1 MSNKLIYLV
10 CLVFALGVTGGAWA
24 NSLVKFDPATI
35 ETGHVYL
42 FDNVSDSNLPDDS
55 ANSNTGNILGEPQ
68 VVDGLNGKALLLD
81 GVDDGVHIPDAS
93 GINTSTHQNH
103 TVIAVFNCAD
113 VSKPEAQCVYE
124 EGGSTRGLNIYVHE
138 GLAWAGA
145 WNRAD
150 YEPQWNP
157 GTFISAPIE
166 SNEWVAVAAVLRDG
180 GPGQEDDKFEMW
192 MDGEL
197 IGIGPGAELRSRS
210 DDNGIGNVQA
220 QTIFNDTIVAD
231 GGSYFEGMVDEVWI
245 LNDPLTEDQ
254 LSGML
259 GGTWPYVYAPDP
271 ADGSLHEATW
281 VNLSWEPGDL
291 AVSHDV
297 YFSESLDDVVAGAAF
312 AGNTTGTT
320 FGIGAL
326 TPGATY
332 YWQIDGV
339 NKADPNSPYIGP
351 VWSFSLPGLTTIN
364 PSPAEG
370 SKFVQPDEILSWTAG
385 INAAAHRVF
394 LGDKLADVAVGALN
408 VYQGTVMEPSFDPG
422 GLAKGTTYY
431 WRVDELEADGTTAH
445 RGNVWSFSTIPNIP
459 ISNPNLVGWWKLDGE
474 YYDLGHVLD
483 HSGYDRHGTP
493 YGDPQ
498 LVAGYGGMALEFDGV
513 DDYVNIDGYKG
524 INAIDGVQ
532 QPFTIANWFRIAPGA
547 SDGNV
552 EMVTWGTSAGQQ
564 RLTWRVHQ
572 GRLRTEHASGNL
584 RGNTYVDDDEW
595 HHGALVV
602 NEGANLRVPNT
613 LIYVDGVEDS
623 TFAGDDDTYN
633 LTPNVDVRLGMSG
646 PQNGR
651 YWPGALDDVRIYN
664 KALSADE
671 IIETMRADLLAG
683 WNPQPADKGTAH
695 IWTPL
700 MWQAG
705 DGAVEHDVYFG
716 TDAEAVAAADA
727 SDTTGIYL
735 GRMAEAMYQLSL
747 SWLTTYYW
755 RVDEV
760 AADGSINTGHV
771 WSFTTTDEI
780 VLYDEVTPFTYDN
793 SADPFLSEI
802 SLDLDPAQDW
812 TGGCGGGIGSIAVS
826 YDGQAAPGSVTEAD
840 GVITVVGRGTDIWL
854 SSDQFQY
861 AHTTLTGDG
870 SMVVKVESLAA
881 TDDWTKAGIMIRES
895 LDAGSAFA
903 AIFATGANGVR
914 FQARTMANQDAT
926 ADDAV
931 ATAEAKALT
940 PPVWLKIERTFPM
953 ISAYYSM
960 DGVAWTPM
968 AWNPQVIPMTPLPIY
983 IGLAVTSHS
992 GESTFTE
999 AVFSNLSSTG
1009 GVGAGALTST
1019 EIGLESNAAEPMY
1032 MVLEDASGAT
1042 SATLNPEPAA
1052 TQLVGA
1058 EWIIDLDEF
1067 NIDRTAVA
1075 RATLVIGDLDNPAPG
1090 GTGMLTINSVRLLPD
1105 GYTFDGDADTYGPDG
1120 PGSLDGTWDHENGSD
1135 QWDGSKIGEGNPGG
1149 IQSLVE
1155 DDVTFLRIQDPGDP
1169 RDYGKGDPG
1178 SNRKIYLGHSI
1189 TNNLGPDADRILDGV
1204 IVTFR
1209 ARVATGAPLNA
1220 AYPDGGAGIASWPVG
1235 GDGYVIHDGGK
1246 GNISIRQSD
1255 GDMVVSFAL
1264 ALASDDD
1271 ELPASG
1277 LVMNKLNGP
1286 SATGDVDI
1294 QGDEPGTLNI
1304 LELDPTQWHEYRIE
1318 ISPDA
1323 TGTGTH
1329 LVQVYLDGAATSN
1342 DFIVTAGDGNDFDDS
1357 YIAIGAGATPQSGAI
1372 DFDYV
1377 SYTCR

>member
-24 NSLVKFDPATI
+24 NSLVKFNPATI

-55 ANSNTGNILGEPQ
+55 ANSNTGNILGDPQ

-81 GVDDGVHIPDAS
+81 GVDDGVHLPDATN
-93 GINTSTHQNH
+93 INTSTHQNH
-103 TVIAVFNCAD
+103 TVIAVFSCAD
-113 VSKPEAQCVYE
+113 VSKSEKQCVYE
-124 EGGSTRGLNIYVHE
+124 EGGSTRGLTIYVHE
-138 GLAWAGA
+138 GLVWAAA
-145 WNRAD
+145 WNRSD

-166 SNEWVAVAAVLRDG
+166 SNEWVAVAAVLRG
-180 GPGQEDDKFEMW
+180 GGAGQEDDKFEMW

-197 IGIGPGAELRSRS
+197 IGKGPGAELRSRS
-210 DDNGIGNVQA
+210 DDNGIGNVQG
-220 QTIFNDTIVAD
+220 QTIFHDATAD
-231 GGSYFEGMVDEVWI
+231 AGYWFEGMVDEVWI

-254 LSGML
+254 LGGML

-271 ADGSLHEATW
+271 ADGSLLDTTW

-312 AGNTTGTT
+312 AGNTKGTT

-332 YWQIDGV
+332 YWRVDGV
-339 NKADPNSPYIGP
+339 NKADPNSPYVGP

-394 LGDKLADVAVGALN
+394 FGDDLEDVTVGALN

-431 WRVDELEADGTTAH
+431 WRVDELEANGTTAH
-445 RGNVWSFSTIPNIP
+445 RGNVWSFTTIPYIP
-459 ISNPNLVGWWKLDGE
+459 ISDPNLVGWWKLDGE
-474 YYDLGHVLD
+474 YLDLGYVLD
-483 HSGYDRHGTP
+483 YSGYDHHGSLR
-493 YGDPQ
+493 GDPQ
-498 LVAGYGGMALEFDGV
+498 LVAGYAGNALDFDGSG
-513 DDYVNIDGYKG
+513 DYVNIDGYKG
-524 INAIDGVQ
+524 ILSTDGVQ
-532 QPFTIANWFRIAPGA
+532 HPFTVTAWVNNTDTGDWTIASWGRNASRFRV
-547 SDGNV
+547 DF
-552 EMVTWGTSAGQQ
+552 
-564 RLTWRVHQ
+564 RLFS
-572 GRLRTEHASGNL
+572 GRLRVEHGAGNVQSDTNL
-584 RGNTYVDDDEW
+584 NDGEW
-595 HHGALVV
+595 HHVALTMM
-602 NEGANLRVPNT
+602 EGATVSYPDVKLW
-613 LIYVDGVEDS
+613 LDGVDDTRSGTDPDAFTIEP
-623 TFAGDDDTYN
+623 DDDMN
-633 LTPNVDVRLGMSG
+633 IGRKGQNDSRHFVGMIDDVRLF
-646 PQNGR
+646 
-651 YWPGALDDVRIYN
+651 D
-664 KALSADE
+664 KELSADE
-671 IIETMRADLLAG
+671 IKQAMRADLSLA
-683 WNPQPADKGTAH
+683 WEPQPANKGTAN
-695 IWTPL
+695 IWMLT
-700 MWQAG
+700 WQAG
-705 DGAVEHDVYFG
+705 DGAVEHDIYLG

-727 SDTTGIYL
+727 TDTTGIYL
-735 GRMAEAMYQLSL
+735 GRQAEAMYLPSL

-760 AADGSINTGHV
+760 AADGSISTGHV
-771 WSFTTTDEI
+771 WSFSTTDEI

-793 SADPFLSEI
+793 TADPYLSVI

-812 TGGCGGGIGSIAVS
+812 TGGCGGGIGSIGIS

-840 GVITVVGRGTDIWL
+840 GVITVVGRGTDIWG

-914 FQARTMANQDAT
+914 FQARTMANQDAI

-953 ISAYYSM
+953 ISAYYSA
-960 DGVAWTPM
+960 DGVTWTPM

-983 IGLAVTSHS
+983 IGLAITSHS
-992 GESTFTE
+992 GESTFAE

-1009 GVGAGALTST
+1009 GVAAGPLTST

-1032 MVLEDASGAT
+1032 LVLEDASGAT
-1042 SATLNPEPAA
+1042 SATLNPESAA

-1090 GTGMLTINSVRLLPD
+1090 GAGMLTINSVRLLPD

-1120 PGSLDGTWDHENGSD
+1120 PGSLDGTWDHQNGSD
-1135 QWDGSKIGEGNPGG
+1135 EWDGSKIGEGNPGG
-1149 IQSLVE
+1149 IQALVE

-1220 AYPDGGAGIASWPVG
+1220 AYPDGGAGIASWPAG

-1255 GDMVVSFAL
+1255 GDMVISFAL

-1271 ELPASG
+1271 ELTASG

-1294 QGDEPGTLNI
+1294 QGDEPGTVNI

-1357 YIAIGAGATPQSGAI
+1357 YIAIGLGATPQSGAI

-1377 SYTCR
+1377 SYMCR